1 MVHYGGKTIF
11 HAGDLND
18 WKMEHV
24 GELINGKQERT
35 FRHEIRKLADKPVNF
50 AFVPMDPRL
59 GPYQTLGIDFVLKN
73 TDAEFVFPMHMWQ
86 DYSAIREYKK
96 HITNLGMADRVIE
109 IERENQVFP
118 FGEL

>member
-1 MVHYGGKTIF
+1 
-11 HAGDLND
+11 
-18 WKMEHV
+18 
-24 GELINGKQERT
+24 
-35 FRHEIRKLADKPVNF
+35 
-50 AFVPMDPRL
+50 MDPRQGADQEL
-59 GPYQTLGIDFVLKN
+59 GMDYFLET
-73 TDAEFVFPMHMWQ
+73 TSAEYVFPMHMWQ

>member
-1 MVHYGGKTIF
+1 
-11 HAGDLND
+11 
-18 WKMEHV
+18 METNYKNQ
-24 GELINGKQERT
+24 IK
-35 FRHEIRKLADKPVNF
+35 KLAKKDINL
-50 AFVPMDPRL
+50 AFVPFDPKL
-59 GPYQTLGIDFVLKN
+59 GMYQSLGMEYFLEHTN
-73 TDAEFVFPMHMWQ
+73 AEYVFPMHMWQ